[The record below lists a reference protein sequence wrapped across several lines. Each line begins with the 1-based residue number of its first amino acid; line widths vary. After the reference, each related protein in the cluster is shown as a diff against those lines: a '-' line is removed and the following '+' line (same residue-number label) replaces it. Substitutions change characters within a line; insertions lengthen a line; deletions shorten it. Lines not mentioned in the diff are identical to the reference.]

1 MIKLL
6 NGIALILL
14 LSSYSIAQEKIIDTD
29 MPDIDILLKQADKVR
44 SQQPKQF
51 NHLLAYLKTFESDF
65 TSEQSNY
72 YRYLYAYQ
80 LGFKGDFNQ
89 AQRIWE
95 SISKSQVSTEL
106 KFRANL
112 SLVNIFSYT
121 KEWSEGLVYL
131 EENLKNLHLIE
142 NSEVSQLGIFATAM
156 FYNQIGQYE
165 LALNYANQID
175 MLAIEDRN
183 QCIVKHQIVESKF
196 YLSKINLESIEISQ
210 ALKSCLISEESVWY
224 NLTNSFIAKLHIKNG
239 SDDEA
244 IKLLLNNIND
254 VETVNYIPVMAI
266 FNSLLAKAYLNLGEY
281 EKAFFYGEKSIA
293 LIPSISNS
301 DTEMIAYE
309 VLYKVAVRE
318 QAFEAAL
325 NYYIKFAEAEK
336 SYFDDLKTKYLAFQL
351 AQHRAVEQK
360 VQIELLNKQN
370 KLLKAS
376 QRLAESETENNRL
389 FMALLIMVI
398 SLLAIAAIRSN
409 RNQKRLKHLAQID
422 SLTQIYN
429 RGHFN
434 TAAQDAM
441 SACQVNQDDISCIL
455 FDLDKFKTI
464 NDNYG
469 HACGDWVLKN
479 VARTCMN
486 IGRTNDIFARLGGEE
501 FCIILSRCDAVT
513 ALKIAEDYRKAIAN
527 IDSSPSGYTFPIT
540 ASFGVTD
547 SVQSGYSVE
556 ALTGHADNA
565 MYLAKSTGRNKVCN
579 YADVLASKESCSV
592 II

>member
-1 MIKLL
+1 MNCSLADVANNEL
-6 NGIALILL
+6 EVLDVDSL
-14 LSSYSIAQEKIIDTD
+14 LSD
-29 MPDIDILLKQADKVR
+29 ADKVR
-44 SQQPKQF
+44 SQQSQQF
-51 NHLLAYLKTFESDF
+51 NLILEKINSKRHTLSLEQAEYYDYLLAYQL
-65 TSEQSNY
+65 
-72 YRYLYAYQ
+72 AY
-80 LGFKGDFNQ
+80 KGDFTQ
-89 AQRIWE
+89 AQEVWE
-95 SISKSQVSTEL
+95 KISDTSSSTEL

-112 SLVNIFSYT
+112 SLINIFAYT
-121 KEWSEGLVYL
+121 KQWSEGLSYL
-131 EENLKNLHLIE
+131 EYNLENLHLIDNPE
-142 NSEVSQLGIFATAM
+142 ISQLGISAAAI
-156 FYNQIGQYE
+156 FYNHLGQYE
-165 LALNYANQID
+165 LALKYANQLNSLSIQG
-175 MLAIEDRN
+175 RN
-183 QCIVKHQIVESKF
+183 NCIVKQQIVESKF
-196 YLSKINLESIEISQ
+196 HLKQLHVKSEAIKAALS
-210 ALKSCLISEESVWY
+210 SCLISDEVVWY
-224 NLTNSFIAKLHIKNG
+224 NLTNTFIAKLYIQEGQNKK
-239 SDDEA
+239 A
-244 IKLLLNNIND
+244 IGLILENID
-254 VETVNYIPVMAI
+254 ALKESSYIPI
-266 FNSLLAKAYLNLGEY
+266 LSQFYSLLSQAYLSEKLI
-281 EKAFFYGEKSIA
+281 EKAKLYGNE
-293 LIPSISNS
+293 SISISSGILNS
-301 DTEMIAYE
+301 EPSMIAYE
-309 VLYKVAVRE
+309 VLYQVAVQE
-318 QAFEAAL
+318 SDFETAL
-325 NYYIKFAEAEK
+325 FYYIKFAEAEK

-351 AQHRAVEQK
+351 AQHKAVEQK

-370 KLLKAS
+370 KLLQAS

-469 HACGDWVLKN
+469 HACGDWVLKS
-479 VARTCMN
+479 VARTCKN

>member
-1 MIKLL
+1 MFKVF
-6 NGIALILL
+6 GFLILFTFITPVWSDESPDVDFL
-14 LSSYSIAQEKIIDTD
+14 LE
-29 MPDIDILLKQADKVR
+29 QADKVR
-44 SQQPKQF
+44 TSDAIQF
-51 NHLLAYLKTFESDF
+51 NQIMKNLKSVELNFSNSQNDRFKYLT
-65 TSEQSNY
+65 
-72 YRYLYAYQ
+72 AYQ
-80 LGFKGDFNQ
+80 MAFNGNFVD
-89 AQRIWE
+89 AQVLWE
-95 SISKSQVSTEL
+95 ELSKSSVSIEVQ
-106 KFRANL
+106 FRANI
-112 SLVNIFSYT
+112 SLINTMAFS
-121 KEWSEGLVYL
+121 KQWNEGLVYL
-131 EENLKNLHLIE
+131 ERNLELLHLIKNPE
-142 NSEVSQLGIFATAM
+142 ISQLGISVTAF
-156 FYNQIGQYE
+156 FYNKLGQYE
-165 LALNYANQID
+165 LGLNYAD
-175 MLAIEDRN
+175 KLDDDFLFGRN
-183 QCIVKHQIVESKF
+183 FCIVKHQIVEAKY
-196 YLSKINLESIEISQ
+196 YLGQLTTGSEEFKVAIKACKENNEPVILNSIYTFKANLFLNDGLYLEAITLLENNISV
-210 ALKSCLISEESVWY
+210 LKSINYVPILSH
-224 NLTNSFIAKLHIKNG
+224 FHA
-239 SDDEA
+239 
-244 IKLLLNNIND
+244 LL
-254 VETVNYIPVMAI
+254 
-266 FNSLLAKAYLNLGEY
+266 SKAYLASNEF
-281 EKAFFYGEKSIA
+281 EKAKLNGEKV
-293 LIPSISNS
+293 LLLTSNM
-301 DTEMIAYE
+301 TNPEPEMIAYE
-309 VLYKVAVRE
+309 ALYQVAVSSRE
-318 QAFEAAL
+318 FEVAL
-325 NYYIKFAEAEK
+325 NYYIKFAEADK
-336 SYFDDLKTKYLAFQL
+336 AFFDELKTKYLAFQL
-351 AQHRAVEQK
+351 AQHKAVEQK

-370 KLLKAS
+370 KLLQAS

-441 SACQVNQDDISCIL
+441 SACQVNQDNISCIL

-479 VARTCMN
+479 VARTCKN

-501 FCIILSRCDAVT
+501 FCIILSRCDSVT

-579 YADVLASKESCSV
+579 YADVEASKESCSV